1 MFGKISIIGCGL
13 IGSSILRVTE
23 EKKLAKKIS
32 VHDKSNKVM
41 EYLKKNFTADIC
53 PNVTEATK
61 DADLIIISAPLSSY
75 KEILLSIKSNL
86 KEGSILTDT
95 GSTKKEVNK
104 IVNNLGLK
112 NISWIASHP
121 IAGTEHSGPTA
132 GFSSLFKNRWCILSA
147 DNQVAKDKM
156 ENLEKFWSK
165 LGSKVKVMSF
175 EDHDYVLSLTS
186 HLPHAV
192 AYSIV
197 RTAIN
202 NEDKFKNDIIQYL
215 NKYGNCETQEIDL
228 IIKLSNNN
236 MTNILEM
243 IELDGQIQILKNDAI
258 NFIKNLIKGQG
269 WEKNVKKIESL
280 MKTKREMFKIFI
292 RLAIFILNDLEKI
305 KNKNRDC
312 VILTNITSTK
322 DLNYIDAINI
332 IEQYYTELNKN
343 LNPSIGLF
351 SMAIEMKKTMYKNK

>member
-13 IGSSILRVTE
+13 IGSSILRATQ
-23 EKKLAKKIS
+23 EKKLATKIS
-32 VHDKSNKVM
+32 IYDKSNKVI

-53 PNVTEATK
+53 SDVSETTK
-61 DADLIIISAPLSSY
+61 DADLTIISAPLSSY
-75 KEILLSIKSNL
+75 KEILLSIKSTL

-95 GSTKKEVNK
+95 GSAKKEVNK
-104 IVNNLGLK
+104 IVNNLSLK

-121 IAGTEHSGPTA
+121 IAGTEYSGPAA

-147 DNQVAKDKM
+147 DNQVTKDKI

-202 NEDKFKNDIIQYL
+202 NEDKFKNDVIQYSAGGL
-215 NKYGNCETQEIDL
+215 RDFTRIAASDPLMWKDIFIDN
-228 IIKLSNNN
+228 SE
-236 MTNILEM
+236 NILKV
-243 IELDGQIQILKNDAI
+243 LDNYSKNLDE
-258 NFIKNLIKGQG
+258 IKNAI
-269 WEKNVKKIESL
+269 
-280 MKTKREMFKIFI
+280 KTKDSEKLLEIFS
-292 RLAIFILNDLEKI
+292 
-305 KNKNRDC
+305 
-312 VILTNITSTK
+312 STK
-322 DLNYIDAINI
+322 KVRKEIIDAG
-332 IEQYYTELNKN
+332 QDTEK
-343 LNPSIGLF
+343 PDFGR
-351 SMAIEMKKTMYKNK
+351 K

>member
-13 IGSSILRVTE
+13 IGSSILRATQE
-23 EKKLAKKIS
+23 QKLATKIS
-32 VHDKSNKVM
+32 VYDKSNKVI

-53 PNVTEATK
+53 SNVTESAK

-121 IAGTEHSGPTA
+121 IAGTEYSGPAA

-147 DNQVAKDKM
+147 DNQVSKDKI

-202 NEDKFKNDIIQYL
+202 NEDKFKNDVIQYSAGGL
-215 NKYGNCETQEIDL
+215 RDFTRIAASDPLMWKDIFIDN
-228 IIKLSNNN
+228 SE
-236 MTNILEM
+236 NILKV
-243 IELDGQIQILKNDAI
+243 LDNYS
-258 NFIKNLIKGQG
+258 KNLDDIKSAI
-269 WEKNVKKIESL
+269 KKKDSGKLLE
-280 MKTKREMFKIFI
+280 IFS
-292 RLAIFILNDLEKI
+292 
-305 KNKNRDC
+305 
-312 VILTNITSTK
+312 STK
-322 DLNYIDAINI
+322 KVRKEI
-332 IEQYYTELNKN
+332 IEAGQDTEK
-343 LNPSIGLF
+343 PDFGR
-351 SMAIEMKKTMYKNK
+351 K

>member
-1 MFGKISIIGCGL
+1 MFDKISIIGCGL
-13 IGSSILRVTE
+13 IGSSILRATQE
-23 EKKLAKKIS
+23 QKLATKIS
-32 VHDKSNKVM
+32 VYDKSNKVM

-53 PNVTEATK
+53 SNVTESTK
-61 DADLIIISAPLSSY
+61 DADLIIISTPLSSY

-112 NISWIASHP
+112 NINWIASHP

-147 DNQVAKDKM
+147 DNQVAKDKI

-202 NEDKFKNDIIQYL
+202 NEDKFKNDVIQYSAGGL
-215 NKYGNCETQEIDL
+215 RDFTRIAASDPLMWKDIFIDN
-228 IIKLSNNN
+228 SE
-236 MTNILEM
+236 NILKV
-243 IELDGQIQILKNDAI
+243 LDNYS
-258 NFIKNLIKGQG
+258 KNLDDIK
-269 WEKNVKKIESL
+269 S
-280 MKTKREMFKIFI
+280 
-292 RLAIFILNDLEKI
+292 AI
-305 KNKNRDC
+305 KNKDSEKLLE
-312 VILTNITSTK
+312 IFSSTK
-322 DLNYIDAINI
+322 KVRKEI
-332 IEQYYTELNKN
+332 IEAGQDTEK
-343 LNPSIGLF
+343 PDFGR
-351 SMAIEMKKTMYKNK
+351 K